1 MKRPTPTQMKV
12 DTAGIRS
19 RYRTPSGVFLG
30 PWMRDNE
37 HMSSLTPLSTIAEIE
52 AATGSATTP
61 RLFLDLVRSAPTSP
75 ALHSMKGDDGW
86 NVWTLQDFSDQVA
99 GAAAGLASVGVGNGE
114 RVLLMMRNRPDFHWF
129 DAAAQFLRATPVSIY
144 NSSSP
149 EEVEY
154 LAGHAEAR
162 VAIVEDAGFLDRV
175 LKVRKDLP
183 LLERIYVIEPPD
195 GPLPDGVFAAGD
207 LFEHGSADLDALAAA
222 TSPDDIATLIYTSGT
237 TGPPKGVMI
246 SQYNVV
252 YTIEI
257 LKRSI
262 EFDDFLG
269 MRVVS
274 YLPMAHIAER
284 AVSHYQSMILGYSVY
299 CCPDPNQLTMYLKEV
314 HPQLAFGV
322 PRVWEKIYNG
332 VNAALSAD
340 PDRKAQF
347 DDGVNAAIEIRRS
360 NLDGDFTDEQQATLD
375 FLDSVAFANVRELV
389 GLDAIE
395 LAITGAA
402 PIPDPVLEWFNAI
415 GVPLAEIYGMSE
427 TTGPMTFS
435 PERPKIGTVG
445 RGCHGMEVRIA
456 DDGEVVCRGGNIFQG
471 YFKQPDKTA
480 ETIVDGWL
488 HSGDIGEVD
497 DEGYIRIVDRK
508 KELIITSG
516 GKNISPANLEAAL
529 KTIPLIGQAA
539 AIGDGRKFVS
549 AILVLDPEA
558 TAVWAKATGKEGQ
571 SLAELSI
578 DPDVLSEVQAG
589 IDEVNEQFA
598 QVEQIKKFTLVGEE
612 WMPDSDLLTPT
623 SKLKRRG
630 VNARYDA
637 EIEAMYAGLS

>member
-1 MKRPTPTQMKV
+1 MTT
-12 DTAGIRS
+12 
-19 RYRTPSGVFLG
+19 
-30 PWMRDNE
+30 
-37 HMSSLTPLSTIAEIE
+37 LTPLSSIAEVHAV
-52 AATGSATTP
+52 AADRTVP
-61 RLFLDLVRSAPTSP
+61 REFLALVRAHPASP
-75 ALHSMKGDDGW
+75 ALHSMRDDGGW
-86 NVWTLQDFSDQVA
+86 NAWTLQEFADQVA
-99 GAAAGLASVGVGNGE
+99 GAAAGLAGVGVGAGE

-149 EEVEY
+149 EEIQY

-162 VAIVEDAGFLDRV
+162 VAIVEDAGFLERI
-175 LKVRKDLP
+175 LKVRSELP
-183 LLERIYVIEPPD
+183 ALERVYVIEPPE
-195 GPLPDGVFAAGD
+195 GPLPDGVFAAAE
-207 LFEHGSADLDALAAA
+207 LFDAGTADLDALAAA
-222 TSPDDIATLIYTSGT
+222 TEPGDIATLIYTSGT

-246 SQYNVV
+246 SQYNIV

-262 EFDDFLG
+262 VFDDFVG

-284 AVSHYQSMILGYSVY
+284 AVSHYQSMMLGYSVY

-332 VNAALSAD
+332 VNAALAAD
-340 PDRKAQF
+340 PERKARF

-375 FLDSVAFANVRELV
+375 FLDSVAFSNVRALV
-389 GLDAIE
+389 GLDAVE

-402 PIPDPVLEWFNAI
+402 PIPVPVLEWFNAI

-445 RGCHGMEVRIA
+445 RGCHGMEVKIA
-456 DDGEVVCRGGNIFQG
+456 DDGEVICRGGNIFEG

-480 ETIVDGWL
+480 ETIIDGWL
-488 HSGDIGEVD
+488 HSGDIGEID
-497 DEGYIRIVDRK
+497 DEGYIKIVDRK

-539 AIGDGRKFVS
+539 AIGDARKFVS
-549 AILVLDPEA
+549 AVLVLDPEA
-558 TAVWAKATGKEGQ
+558 AVVWAKSHGKESL
-571 SLAELSI
+571 SLAELAA
-578 DPDVLSEVQAG
+578 DPDVIAEVQAG
-589 IDEVNEQFA
+589 IDDVNQQFA

-612 WMPDSDLLTPT
+612 WLPDSDMLTPT

-630 VNARYDA
+630 VNARYGD
-637 EIEAMYAGLS
+637 EIEAMYA

>member
-1 MKRPTPTQMKV
+1 
-12 DTAGIRS
+12 
-19 RYRTPSGVFLG
+19 
-30 PWMRDNE
+30 
-37 HMSSLTPLSTIAEIE
+37 MSALTTLSTIAEVD
-52 AATGSATTP
+52 AAAAGRTVP
-61 RLFLDLVRSAPTSP
+61 RDFLELVRAHPASP
-75 ALHSMKGDDGW
+75 SLHSMRADGGW
-86 NVWTLQDFSDQVA
+86 NTWTLQQFADQVA
-99 GAAAGLASVGVGNGE
+99 KAAAGLSAVGVGTGE

-149 EEVEY
+149 EEIEF

-162 VAIVEDAGFLDRV
+162 IAIVEDGGFLDRI
-175 LKVRKDLP
+175 LQVRDDLP
-183 LLERIYVIEPPD
+183 NLERIYVIDPPD
-195 GPLPDGVFAAGD
+195 GPLPDGVHVADD
-207 LFEHGSADLDALAAA
+207 LLDDGSADLDVLAAA
-222 TSPDDIATLIYTSGT
+222 TEPDDIATLIYTSGT

-246 SQYNVV
+246 SQYNIV

-257 LKRSI
+257 LRRSI
-262 EFDDFLG
+262 DFEDFVG

-284 AVSHYQSMILGYSVY
+284 AVSHYQTMLLGYSVF

-332 VNAALSAD
+332 VNAALAAD
-340 PDRKAQF
+340 AERKAQF
-347 DDGVNAAIEIRRS
+347 DDGVRAAIEIRRS
-360 NLDGDFTDEQQATLD
+360 SIDGEFTDEQQATLD
-375 FLDSVAFANVRELV
+375 FLDGVAFSTVRALV

-402 PIPDPVLEWFNAI
+402 PIPAPVLEWFNAVGI
-415 GVPLAEIYGMSE
+415 PLVEIYGMSE

-456 DDGEVVCRGGNIFQG
+456 DDGEVICRGGNVFQG
-471 YFKQPDKTA
+471 YFRQPDKTA

-488 HSGDIGEVD
+488 HSGDIGEID
-497 DEGYIRIVDRK
+497 DEGYITIVDRK

-558 TAVWAKATGKEGQ
+558 ATVWAKSHGRESA
-571 SLAELSI
+571 SLADLAE
-578 DPDVLSEVQAG
+578 DADVLAEVQAG
-589 IDEVNEQFA
+589 VDEINQRFA
-598 QVEQIKKFTLVGEE
+598 QVEQIKRFTLVSEE
-612 WMPDSDLLTPT
+612 WLPDSDLLTPT

-630 VNARYDA
+630 VNARYGAD
-637 EIEAMYAGLS
+637 IDAMYTDA

>member
-1 MKRPTPTQMKV
+1 
-12 DTAGIRS
+12 
-19 RYRTPSGVFLG
+19 
-30 PWMRDNE
+30 
-37 HMSSLTPLSTIAEIE
+37 MSSLTSLSTIAEVD
-52 AATGSATTP
+52 ASTGSATAP
-61 RLFLDLVRSAPTSP
+61 QLFLELVRSAPSSP
-75 ALHSMKGDDGW
+75 ALHSMRGDAGW
-86 NVWTLQDFSDQVA
+86 NVWTLQDYADQVA
-99 GAAAGLASVGVGNGE
+99 AAAAGLASVGVGNGE

-175 LKVRKDLP
+175 LKVRKELP
-183 LLERIYVIEPPD
+183 MLERIYVVEPPE
-195 GPLPDGVFAAGD
+195 GPLPDGVFAAGE
-207 LFEHGSADLDALAAA
+207 LLQQGSADLEALAAD

-262 EFDDFLG
+262 EFDNFLG

-299 CCPDPNQLTMYLKEV
+299 CCPDPNQLTTYLKEV

-332 VNAALSAD
+332 VNAALAAD
-340 PDRKAQF
+340 PDRKAKF
-347 DDGVNAAIEIRRS
+347 DEGVDAAIEIRRS
-360 NLDGDFTDEQQATLD
+360 NLDGDFTEEQQATLD

-389 GLDAIE
+389 GLDAVE

-402 PIPDPVLEWFNAI
+402 PIPVPVLEWFNAI
-415 GVPLAEIYGMSE
+415 GVPLVEIYGMSE

-456 DDGEVVCRGGNIFQG
+456 DDGEVICRGGNIFQG

-480 ETIVDGWL
+480 ETIIDGWL
-488 HSGDIGEVD
+488 HSGDIGEMD

-529 KTIPLIGQAA
+529 KTVPLIGQAA

-558 TAVWAKATGKEGQ
+558 AAVWAKANGKEGL
-571 SLAELSI
+571 SLAELSV
-578 DPDVLSEVQAG
+578 DPDVIAEVQAG
-589 IDEVNEQFA
+589 VDEVNQQFA

-612 WMPDSDLLTPT
+612 WMPDSDMLTPT

-630 VNARYDA
+630 VNARYEA

>member
-1 MKRPTPTQMKV
+1 M
-12 DTAGIRS
+12 
-19 RYRTPSGVFLG
+19 
-30 PWMRDNE
+30 
-37 HMSSLTPLSTIAEIE
+37 PLSTIAEVD
-52 AATGSATTP
+52 AAAAGRTVP
-61 RLFLDLVRSAPTSP
+61 RDFLELVRTHPTSP
-75 ALHSMKGDDGW
+75 ALHSMRDDGGW
-86 NVWTLQDFSDQVA
+86 NSWTIRDFADQVA
-99 GAAAGLASVGVGNGE
+99 RAVAGLKGAGVGRGE
-114 RVLLMMRNRPDFHWF
+114 QVLLMMRNRPDFHWF

-149 EEVEY
+149 EEIQY

-162 VAIVEDAGFLDRV
+162 LAIVEDAGFLERI
-175 LKVRKDLP
+175 LKVRAELP
-183 LLERIYVIEPPD
+183 ALEHIYVIEPPE
-195 GPLPDGVFAAGD
+195 GPLPAGVHEASE
-207 LFEHGSADLDALAAA
+207 LLSTGSADLAELAEL
-222 TSPDDIATLIYTSGT
+222 TEPDDIATLIYTSGT

-246 SQYNVV
+246 SQYNIV
-252 YTIEI
+252 YTIEV
-257 LKRSI
+257 LERSI
-262 EFDDFLG
+262 HFDDFVG

-284 AVSHYQSMILGYSVY
+284 AVSHYQSMMLGYDVY

-332 VNAALSAD
+332 VNAALAAD

-375 FLDSVAFANVRELV
+375 FLDSAAFSMVRDLV
-389 GLDAIE
+389 GLDAVE

-402 PIPDPVLEWFNAI
+402 PIPVQVLEWFNAI

-427 TTGPMTFS
+427 TSGPMTFS

-445 RGCHGMEVRIA
+445 RGCHGMEVQIA
-456 DDGEVVCRGGNIFQG
+456 ADGEVVCRGGNVFQG

-480 ETIVDGWL
+480 ETLSDGWL
-488 HSGDIGEVD
+488 HSGDIGEID
-497 DEGYIRIVDRK
+497 DEGYIKIVDRK

-539 AIGDGRKFVS
+539 AIGDARKFVS

-558 TAVWAKATGKEGQ
+558 ATVWAKSHGKESA
-571 SLAELSI
+571 SLAELSG
-578 DPDVLSEVQAG
+578 DPAVLAEVQAG
-589 IDEVNEQFA
+589 IDDVNQQFA
-598 QVEQIKKFTLVGEE
+598 QVEQIKKFTLVGQE
-612 WMPDSDLLTPT
+612 WMPDSDMLTPT

-630 VNARYDA
+630 VNARYAD
-637 EIEAMYAGLS
+637 EIEAMYA